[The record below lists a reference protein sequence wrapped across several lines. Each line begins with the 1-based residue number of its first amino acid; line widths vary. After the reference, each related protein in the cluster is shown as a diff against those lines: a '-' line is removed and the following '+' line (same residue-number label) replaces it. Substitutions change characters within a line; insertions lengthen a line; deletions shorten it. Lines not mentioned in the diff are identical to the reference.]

1 MATTSSRML
10 GYHLLRLSTVVLLLK
25 VPLVHAL
32 VADDESFAALWASS
46 PVLTCDAAL
55 VSSCSDSAQIKCLF
69 RASHRVSD
77 LIKTSLPRE
86 QVAQTQRGCTRPS
99 PWCAPIQNRRPTRG
113 EETA

>member
-25 VPLVHAL
+25 VPLVHAS

-46 PVLTCDAAL
+46 PALTCDAAL

-77 LIKTSLPRE
+77 LIKTSLPAGAGSTDAARVHSP
-86 QVAQTQRGCTRPS
+86 VALVRTNPK
-99 PWCAPIQNRRPTRG
+99 
-113 EETA
+113 